1 MFRKVLVANRGEIA
15 CRVLRTLRAQKIS
28 SVAIHHFVD
37 RAAPHVAMADQALE
51 IRNAIPSA
59 AYLDAAA
66 ILEIAKANGV
76 DAIHP
81 GYGFLSENAGFAE
94 LVAKSG
100 MTFIGPSADVMR
112 LMGDKIRSREFAAKV
127 GVPTS
132 KSIVFAENENA
143 ARAAELGFPLL
154 IKASA
159 GGGGKG
165 MKIVRNA
172 GELEANVSLAR
183 GEASR
188 YFGDGRVYAERLLER
203 PRHIEVQI
211 LGDGK
216 GNVIHLGERECSIQR
231 RYQKI
236 VEESPAPNL
245 DPRLRQAILDAALT
259 LARESKYENAG
270 TIEFVVGEDGT
281 FFFLEMNTRL
291 QVEHPVTE
299 MVTGIDL
306 VLEQLKIASEKK
318 LSIAQNDAKM
328 SGSAIECRICAE
340 EPEHNFR
347 PATGVIGLL
356 RLPEES
362 SSLRIENGLREGQ
375 AVTSAFDSMLMK
387 VVVHGSTREEARLA
401 MLVALRRLVLL
412 GVPTNIDYLVR
423 VVVSDAFQN
432 GNLHTGFIEENSEAL
447 AWPPLDQPHAAALAA
462 VAALNDD
469 AFRRLAIE
477 IPEPWATIGAF
488 RN

>member
-15 CRVLRTLRAQKIS
+15 CRVLRTLRAQKIP

-37 RAAPHVAMADQALE
+37 RAAPHVAMADEAVE
-51 IRNAIPSA
+51 VKGKIPSS
-59 AYLDAAA
+59 AYLDAEQ
-66 ILEIAKANGV
+66 ILEIARAHGV

-94 LVAKSG
+94 LVEKAG
-100 MTFIGPSADVMR
+100 ITFIGPSASVMR
-112 LMGDKIRSREFAAKV
+112 LMGDKIRSREFAARV

-132 KSIVFAENENA
+132 KSIVFAENEDA
-143 ARAAELGFPLL
+143 SRASELGFPLL

-172 GELEANVSLAR
+172 GELEANVALAR
-183 GEASR
+183 SEAAR

-203 PRHIEVQI
+203 PRHIEVQL

-216 GNVIHLGERECSIQR
+216 GNVVHLGERECSIQR

-245 DPRLRQAILDAALT
+245 DPKLRQAILDAAL
-259 LARESKYENAG
+259 LLGRESKYENAG
-270 TIEFVVGEDGT
+270 TVEFIVGDDGS

-299 MVTGIDL
+299 LVTGIDL
-306 VLEQLKIASEKK
+306 VLEQLKIAREKK
-318 LSIAQNDAKM
+318 LSLSQRDVEFR
-328 SGSAIECRICAE
+328 GHAIEVRICAE
-340 EPEHNFR
+340 EPERDFR
-347 PATGVIGLL
+347 PATGKIGLF
-356 RLPEES
+356 RVSES
-362 SSLRIENGLREGQ
+362 GSVRIDNGVLEGQ
-375 AVTSAFDSMLMK
+375 SVTSAFDSMLMK
-387 VVVHGSTREEARLA
+387 MSTHGATRAEAVEHMVA
-401 MLVALRRLVLL
+401 ALRDLVLL
-412 GVPTNIDYLVR
+412 GVPSNIDFLAR
-423 VVVSDAFQN
+423 VVGSEAFRK
-432 GNLHTGFIEENSEAL
+432 GELHTGFIEANAKAL
-447 AWPPLDQPHAAALAA
+447 AVAPLDANDADALAA
-462 VAALNDD
+462 AFALADD
-469 AFRRLAIE
+469 SFRRSAFD
-477 IPEPWATIGAF
+477 IPEPWASMGAF